1 MKRKP
6 QNIIFHELIG
16 LRVEVVSHSD
26 PSLIG
31 IKGTIV
37 DETRNTLI
45 IKTPRGER
53 KRILKL
59 YGVFKLYLD
68 DGVEVVI
75 DGSSILGRPEERLKR
90 ILNI

>member
-90 ILNI
+90 ILK